1 MVSGWV
7 SHSACDVLFDRI
19 VEEVALLIE
28 LQQQQQQ
35 QQQQHENKLLSQ
47 NVIAIKVVAHSHAR
61 PGLNF
66 NNIMT
71 LIYREI
77 RMACL

>member
-28 LQQQQQQ
+28 LQQQQ